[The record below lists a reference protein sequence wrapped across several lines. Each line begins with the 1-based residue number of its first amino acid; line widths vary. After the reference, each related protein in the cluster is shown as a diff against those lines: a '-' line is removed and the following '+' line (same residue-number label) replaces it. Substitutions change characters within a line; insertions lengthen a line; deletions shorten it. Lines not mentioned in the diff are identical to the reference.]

1 MKIEKEISKE
11 LQTSIAWTTVLTV
24 LFILFNR
31 SVDILWATFLAL
43 PFFIV
48 LYFLLF
54 STGKE
59 QISNQI
65 KKWINSDIK
74 KVVIFP
80 AALIVLYYGYVYLI
94 GQNPFLGAVS
104 MIPYLV
110 FFPVLVFSAQRKDE
124 NKIDW
129 LDFTTFIIFLLP
141 ITLIDAKPAG
151 NLPTAGNEFD
161 SVYRIVMM
169 LTAVY
174 AFVTVRGLTDVGFF
188 PEFGIKK
195 LFTAI
200 WVWLAF
206 YGFVFIIGYSVDFIQ
221 FKGHDAFGSELF
233 SKIALALIT
242 TFLHTA
248 LFEELFFRGILQNML
263 AKRIGQAKTWITFWK
278 WGFGILFLLSL
289 LVGYTLKG
297 NMQWFPAAVTVAMFL
312 AAFYIERSGVFTKG
326 IYIALA
332 ITGVVFGLV
341 HYHSGSIIYIGF
353 ACIAG
358 WAYGYTWI
366 KTRNVF
372 YAALV
377 HALVGS
383 SALIFG
389 LELMK

>member
-1 MKIEKEISKE
+1 MKTKIEISKE
-11 LQTSIAWTTVLTV
+11 LQTSLAWTAILTV

-31 SVDILWATFLAL
+31 SVEILWAMFLAL
-43 PFFIV
+43 PLFIV

-54 STGKE
+54 TIGKE
-59 QISNQI
+59 KVSNQI

-80 AALIVLYYGYVYLI
+80 AALIVLYFGYVYLI
-94 GQNPFLGAVS
+94 GQNPFKGVIS
-104 MIPYLV
+104 MVPYLV
-110 FFPVLVFSAQRKDE
+110 FFPVLVFAAGRKDQK
-124 NKIDW
+124 KIDW

-151 NLPTAGNEFD
+151 NLPVTGKEFD

-174 AFVTVRGLTDVGFF
+174 AFGTVRGLGNIGFF
-188 PEFGIKK
+188 PEIKLK
-195 LFTAI
+195 SLFTAV
-200 WVWLAF
+200 WVWLVF
-206 YGFVFIIGYSVDFIQ
+206 YGSVFIIGYSVNFFQIT
-221 FKGHDAFGSELF
+221 GHDSVSGELI
-233 SKIALALIT
+233 SKIALTIIT

-248 LFEELFFRGILQNML
+248 LFEELFFRGLLQNML
-263 AKRIGQAKTWITFWK
+263 SKRINQSKSWITFWK
-278 WGFGILFLLSL
+278 WGLAILIPLAL
-289 LVGYTLKG
+289 LVGYTLDG
-297 NMQWFPAAVTVAMFL
+297 NMKWFPAAVTVAMFL
-312 AAFYIERSGVFTKG
+312 AAFFIERSGVFAKG
-326 IYIALA
+326 MYTALA
-332 ITGVVFGLV
+332 ITGVLFGLV

>member
-1 MKIEKEISKE
+1 MKIPKEISKE
-11 LQTSIAWTTVLTV
+11 LQTSIAWTAGLTL

-31 SVDILWATFLAL
+31 SIENLWAMFLAL
-43 PFFIV
+43 PFFVV
-48 LYFLLF
+48 LYFLIF
-54 STGKE
+54 SLGKE
-59 QISNQI
+59 QISNPLNKWLDSEI
-65 KKWINSDIK
+65 KKI
-74 KVVIFP
+74 VIFP
-80 AALIVLYYGYVYLI
+80 AFLIVIHFSYILII
-94 GQNPFLGAVS
+94 GQNPFQGSVS
-104 MIPYLV
+104 MIPYLI
-110 FFPVLVFSAQRKDE
+110 FFPVLVFAANRKY
-124 NKIDW
+124 KKQIDW

-151 NLPTAGNEFD
+151 SLPLVGNDFD
-161 SVYRIVMM
+161 STYRIVMM

-174 AFVTVRGLTDVGFF
+174 AFVTVRGLDDTGFF
-188 PEFGIKK
+188 PELRIKS

-206 YGFVFIIGYSVDFIQ
+206 YGFVFIIGYSVNFIQ
-221 FKGHDAFGSELF
+221 FKGHDAVLADLI
-233 SKIALALIT
+233 SKIILALIT
-242 TFLHTA
+242 SFLHTA
-248 LFEELFFRGILQNML
+248 LFEELFFRGLLQNML
-263 AKRIGQAKTWITFWK
+263 SKRINQSKSWMSFWK
-278 WGFGILFLLSL
+278 WGLGILFILSV

-297 NMQWFPAAVTVAMFL
+297 NMQWFPALVTLVIFL
-312 AAFYIERSGVFTKG
+312 AAYFIEKSGKFNMGVYT
-326 IYIALA
+326 ALA
-332 ITGVVFGLV
+332 ITGVIFGLV

-353 ACIAG
+353 ASIAG

>member
-11 LQTSIAWTTVLTV
+11 LQISMAWTAGLTV

-31 SVDILWATFLAL
+31 SPEFLSGMLVAL
-43 PFFIV
+43 PFFVV

-59 QISNQI
+59 KISDQIRN
-65 KKWINSDIK
+65 WLNFDIK
-74 KVVIFP
+74 KIVIFP
-80 AALIVLYYGYVYLI
+80 AILILLHFGYVLLI
-94 GQNPFLGAVS
+94 KQNPFIGSVS

-110 FFPVLVFSAQRKDE
+110 FFPALVFAARRNDVK
-124 NKIDW
+124 KIDW
-129 LDFTTFIIFLLP
+129 LDFATFIVFLLP
-141 ITLIDAKPAG
+141 VTLIDANPAG
-151 NLPTAGNEFD
+151 NLPGTGNDFD
-161 SVYRIVMM
+161 STYRIVMM
-169 LTAVY
+169 LAAVY
-174 AFVTVRGLTDVGFF
+174 AFVHVRGLDDVGFF
-188 PEFGIKK
+188 PSFSLKN

-206 YGFVFIIGYSVDFIQ
+206 YGFVFIVGYSVDFI
-221 FKGHDAFGSELF
+221 KITGYESF
-233 SKIALALIT
+233 SIDLVTKIILALIT

-248 LFEELFFRGILQNML
+248 LFEELFFRGLLQNML
-263 AKRIGQAKTWITFWK
+263 SKRINQSQSWTTFWK
-278 WGFGILFLLSL
+278 WGLAILIPLAI

-297 NMQWFPAAVTVAMFL
+297 GMQWFPALVTLLIFL
-312 AAFYIERSGVFTKG
+312 AAFFIEKSGKFKMGVYT
-326 IYIALA
+326 ALA
-332 ITGVVFGLV
+332 ITGVLFGLV

-389 LELMK
+389 LELIK

>member
-1 MKIEKEISKE
+1 MNSEKTFHNE
-11 LQTSIAWTTVLTV
+11 LKSSIAWTAGLTA

-31 SVDILWATFLAL
+31 SIEVLWAMFLAL

-54 STGKE
+54 SIGKE
-59 QISNQI
+59 QVSTRFRTWLSN
-65 KKWINSDIK
+65 DIK

-80 AALIVLYYGYVYLI
+80 AVLIFLYFLYVYLI
-94 GQNPFLGAVS
+94 GQNPFQGAVS
-104 MIPYLV
+104 MVPYLV
-110 FFPVLVFSAQRKDE
+110 FFPVLVFAAGRKDQK
-124 NKIDW
+124 KIDW
-129 LDFTTFIIFLLP
+129 LDFTTFVIFLIP

-151 NLPTAGNEFD
+151 NLPVTGKEFD

-174 AFVTVRGLTDVGFF
+174 AFVVVRGLDDAGFY
-188 PEFGIKK
+188 PEFSPKK
-195 LFTAI
+195 LFTAV

-206 YGFVFIIGYSVDFIQ
+206 YGFVFIIGYSVDFIK
-221 FKGHDAFGSELF
+221 FTGHETLNAELL

-248 LFEELFFRGILQNML
+248 LFEELFFRGILQNLL
-263 AKRIGQAKTWITFWK
+263 AKRIGQSATWAVFWR
-278 WGFGILFLLSL
+278 WGFGILLLLAL
-289 LVGYTLKG
+289 LVGYTLDG
-297 NMQWFPAAVTVAMFL
+297 NMQWFPAAVTAVMFL
-312 AAFYIERSGVFTKG
+312 AAFYIERSGVFAQGVYTS
-326 IYIALA
+326 LA
-332 ITGVVFGLV
+332 ITGVIFGLV

-366 KTRNVF
+366 KTKNVF

-377 HALVGS
+377 HGLVGT